1 MNPFTKLFLNSNDL
15 QWKKLTDWDTQY
27 SYQDFKKFKL
37 KVKGTDFW
45 WYYKVKQVSN
55 GYGGDETVYE
65 RVIGTRFI
73 GWLLLS
79 GLFCAAF
86 SLLMYYSG
94 LGFNPII
101 IPVSIFLGK
110 YFFSIINFRIF
121 LKFRKIKSRIHAE
134 ERVENQ
140 ARKVREREQ
149 KRLLRQSIDSEI
161 NYR

>member
-86 SLLMYYSG
+86 SLQIG
-94 LGFNPII
+94 RAH
-101 IPVSIFLGK
+101 V
-110 YFFSIINFRIF
+110 
-121 LKFRKIKSRIHAE
+121 
-134 ERVENQ
+134 
-140 ARKVREREQ
+140 
-149 KRLLRQSIDSEI
+149 
-161 NYR
+161 